1 MSEFISECT
10 REAHKSK
17 ITAKQYTAGHFCKA
31 SSPKGYKNQQI
42 SDGENN
48 LALLR
53 CQLY

>member
-17 ITAKQYTAGHFCKA
+17 ITAKQYTAGHLYKA
-31 SSPKGYKNQQI
+31 SSPKGYQNQQI
-42 SDGENN
+42 NDGEENN

-53 CQLY
+53 C